1 VYSVTRTPDPTT
13 TSATRPRR
21 GPESGAVRRRG
32 SRRIKRDTR
41 NEPAR
46 GPRERHT
53 FWNTENSKPK
63 HIRYRPIRS
72 VAGNGQRDIRFKHQV
87 THDMTALSHQ
97 RCHVTEA
104 PRCELN
110 ESHSTIWRGTV
121 SSGNSPSDTSDTR
134 LKSVPSSTYAT
145 SSWNSAPP
153 RTRADASASRRL
165 RSTSA
170 AQRSGRLDLGFEGL
184 VGNVHVLHR
193 RWGGGRRDG
202 CSKARSAHVLHPRR
216 RRSPFALR
224 CWSSVVAP

>member
-1 VYSVTRTPDPTT
+1 M
-13 TSATRPRR
+13 
-21 GPESGAVRRRG
+21 RRRG
-32 SRRIKRDTR
+32 SRRIKRDAR

-53 FWNTENSKPK
+53 DWNTENISPD
-63 HIRYRPIRS
+63 P
-72 VAGNGQRDIRFKHQV
+72 QRCRQLRDVTRFKHQF
-87 THDMTALSHQ
+87 THEMTALNHQ

-134 LKSVPSSTYAT
+134 LKSVPSSTCAT
-145 SSWNSAPP
+145 SSWNSAPQ

-170 AQRSGRLDLGFEGL
+170 ARRSGRLDLGFEGL